1 MCIKNRNKMEIRKLR
16 DRFNKLNDIEEDFT
30 EIDEFQEK
38 VYSLEQDIFDAI
50 NQVEPHKNR
59 DLTKLA
65 NDISE
70 LKNKNDF
77 YNADDELYRLFP
89 NGQDDG

>member
-1 MCIKNRNKMEIRKLR
+1 MCIKNRNKVEIRKLR

-77 YNADDELYRLFP
+77 YNADDELDRLFP

>member
-1 MCIKNRNKMEIRKLR
+1 MEIRELR
-16 DRFNKLNDIEEDFT
+16 DRFNELNDMEVDFT

-38 VYSLEQDIFDAI
+38 VYSLEQDVFDAI
-50 NQVEPHKNR
+50 NQVVPHKNR
-59 DLTKLA
+59 DLTRLV

-70 LKNKNDF
+70 LKNQNDF
-77 YNADDELYRLFP
+77 YNADDELDRLFP

>member
-1 MCIKNRNKMEIRKLR
+1 MEIRELR
-16 DRFNKLNDIEEDFT
+16 DRFNELNDMEVDFT

-38 VYSLEQDIFDAI
+38 VYSLEQDVFDAI
-50 NQVEPHKNR
+50 NQVAPHKNR
-59 DLTKLA
+59 DLTRLV

-70 LKNKNDF
+70 LKNQNDF
-77 YNADDELYRLFP
+77 YNADDELDRLFP